1 MQVSLD
7 DTVMTALKGL
17 DRILKLKPHSHLNV
31 NRLELPLV
39 RVGRIEKRKAKIQKN
54 LLNKKAQLH

>member
-1 MQVSLD
+1 
-7 DTVMTALKGL
+7 MTALKGL